1 MSVKTLLNSVL
12 LLWGLSAT
20 VFAAPTEHDTRLQVM
35 QKKIQ
40 EVLNNARK
48 EHNFG
53 AMSLTI
59 IDKQTHAKPL
69 TFHSGKTQKTGGRD
83 IAKTDYY
90 QIGSNTK
97 SFIAALLIKLADE
110 EDKLFSLQD
119 SITTW
124 LPEYEGWEDVKVI
137 NLIRNNSGIPCFS
150 IQPEFATVFDTHG
163 EFTPAELI
171 SYSFNIKDP
180 QKKRL
185 FKAGKGWNYSNTNW
199 ILAGMIA
206 EKVTGKSLTDLLN
219 NHFMFKIPLN
229 QTLYWP
235 TAYNDTILANMVH
248 GYDNDG
254 IDITTHNPSWAGAA
268 GAMIATNED
277 LARWTYALFHGQVL
291 NKKQLN
297 KMQQLVS
304 IKTGKLLGRNSE
316 EDGYGTGI
324 GKKTIKAGTYW
335 GHEGHTEGYHSLFA
349 YFPGTDIT
357 ISMHANGL
365 KDAQFQP
372 VLNKVMK
379 ILRRPHCH

>member
-1 MSVKTLLNSVL
+1 ML

-20 VFAAPTEHDTRLQVM
+20 AFAAPTENDTRLKVM

-40 EVLNNARK
+40 EVLNNTRK
-48 EHNFG
+48 EHDFG

-59 IDKQTHAKPL
+59 IDKQTHANPL

-83 IAKTDYY
+83 IDKTDYY

-137 NLIRNNSGIPCFS
+137 NLMRNNSGIPCFS
-150 IQPEFATVFDTHG
+150 IQPEFAKAFDNHR

-171 SYSFNIKDP
+171 GYSFNIKDP

-229 QTLYWP
+229 QTIYWP
-235 TAYNDTILANMVH
+235 TVYNDTILAHMIH
-248 GYDNDG
+248 GYDNEG
-254 IDITTHNPSWAGAA
+254 NDITTHNVSWAGAA

-277 LARWTYALFHGQVL
+277 LARWAYALFHGQVL
-291 NKKQLN
+291 NKRQLN

-304 IKTGKLLGRNSE
+304 TKTGKLLGRNTE

-324 GKKTIKAGTYW
+324 GKKSIKAGTYW

-372 VLNKVMK
+372 VLNKIMK
-379 ILRRPHCH
+379 ILRKPHCH